1 MNNVPLILIIEDDP
15 AILSFLVTSLDAAG
29 YRTVHAANLAQ
40 ALVEAQSRTPDLTL
54 LDLGLPDGDGL
65 TLIPKIRAFSAL
77 PILVVSARGQEADK
91 IAALDLG
98 ADDFIPKPFSAGE
111 LHARIR
117 AALRRT
123 RPSTPVFTFG
133 PVTIDFDARRV
144 QRNGEEVHLTPT
156 EYKLLTLLI
165 DNQGKALTHRFLL
178 TNVWGPQSLDQS
190 QYLRV
195 YMTQLRRK
203 LELEPSRPQHFKTE
217 PGVGYRFLA

>member
-1 MNNVPLILIIEDDP
+1 MTNAPLLLLVEDDP
-15 AILSFLVTSLDAAG
+15 AIFRFLETSLSAAG
-29 YRTVHAANLAQ
+29 YRLLEASSLAQ
-40 ALVEAQSRTPDLTL
+40 AIIEVQSRHPDLIL

-65 TLIPKIRAFSAL
+65 ALIPRVRAFSPV

-98 ADDFIPKPFSAGE
+98 ADDFIPKPFSAAE

-117 AALRRT
+117 VALRRT
-123 RPSTPVFTFG
+123 RPSTPRFEFG
-133 PVTIDFDARRV
+133 EITIDFDARRLW
-144 QRNGEEVHLTPT
+144 RAGEEVHLTPT

-178 TNVWGPQSLDQS
+178 TNVWGPNSLDQA

-203 LELEPSRPQHFKTE
+203 LEAEPSRPRHFKTE
-217 PGVGYRFLA
+217 AGVGYRFLP